1 MYDPQA
7 IQVIVLL
14 VVIGFILIFF
24 LGLFYAL
31 FLLAKIRS
39 QTVRINKR
47 LDALLERPA
56 GSATTASEP
65 KPSQ

>member
-7 IQVIVLL
+7 IQFIVLL

-39 QTVRINKR
+39 QAVRINKS
-47 LDALLERPA
+47 LEALLERPVS
-56 GSATTASEP
+56 GSATATGS